1 MYRGEGD
8 TRPPIGGH
16 ALASTPRAAP
26 PRVTYRVYVL
36 ILVAAFA
43 VLAPSGLRAAWD
55 APVESALWIVLIAA
69 ASLVTVPILPRFD
82 LDATLSTPISIATA
96 VVLPPPLAVLVNGLG
111 LTNERELQR
120 SASIWLSLFNRAQI
134 ALSTGAASLLALTL
148 RSLWL
153 EAFPNQ
159 SLTAELIG
167 TAGAVAAFN
176 FVNVGLVSISL
187 TLRSGLGF
195 SRAAKDSSAPFP
207 RFGIDFLLV
216 GLLAIFIVVAYEQV
230 GPLAVILIA
239 LPLGLGYNAMQS
251 AKDSEDR
258 ALELAHQVR
267 ELEALNVLGEHLLSA
282 ANLEQVR
289 STSERALV
297 AMLETPGIAVA
308 LNGQVAGDLRVF
320 KIPGADPAVVG
331 VPASLSEGSSAV
343 VEAVAGLL
351 GVTLQRV
358 ELSEELGEMQ
368 RARVALSGQILEEGT
383 RERSRIA
390 LEIHDE
396 VLPYLAAA
404 EIQADNIRSALF
416 ADEGERA
423 GKLALA
429 SRDAIHGGISRLREV
444 LDALRNQIIVPGSLL
459 RGLREALDDL
469 KLVHGV
475 EGDLEAPDELP
486 PLPLAVEILVL
497 ETVRGCLTNVA
508 RHAKAHR
515 VAVSVAVTETLIS
528 ATVCDDGVGFEPA
541 AVSEDHH
548 GIDLMTRRVQ
558 LARGRFVIESNP
570 GQGSLIQIDVPL

>member
-1 MYRGEGD
+1 M
-8 TRPPIGGH
+8 
-16 ALASTPRAAP
+16 LAG
-26 PRVTYRVYVL
+26 L
-36 ILVAAFA
+36 ITIL
-43 VLAPSGLRAAWD
+43 PSGINAAWD
-55 APVESALWIVLIAA
+55 APLESVLWVVLIAA
-69 ASLVTVPILPRFD
+69 ASLLTVPILPNLD
-82 LDATLSTPISIATA
+82 LDATLSAPISIAAA
-96 VVLPPPLAVLVNGLG
+96 VVLPPPLAVLVNVLG
-111 LTNERELQR
+111 FTNEREWQR
-120 SASIWLSLFNRAQI
+120 SVSVWLSLFNRTQI
-134 ALSTGAASLLALTL
+134 GLSAGAASLVAVWLG
-148 RSLWL
+148 SLWI
-153 EAFPNQ
+153 EVFPGQ
-159 SLTAELIG
+159 ERPAELVG
-167 TAGAVAAFN
+167 TAGAVVAFN
-176 FVNVGLVSISL
+176 LLNVLLVSISL
-187 TLRSGLGF
+187 TIRSRLGLRE
-195 SRAAKDSSAPFP
+195 AAKDSAAPFP
-207 RFGIDFLLV
+207 RFSIDFLLV
-216 GLLAIFIVVAYEQV
+216 GLLAIFIVVAYEEV
-230 GPLAVILIA
+230 GPLTVILIA
-239 LPLGLGYNAMQS
+239 LPMGLGYSALKS
-251 AKDSEDR
+251 AKESEDR
-258 ALELAHQVR
+258 ALALAHQVR
-267 ELEALNVLGEHLLSA
+267 ELEALNVLGGQLLSVG
-282 ANLEQVR
+282 NLEQVR

-297 AMLETPGIAVA
+297 DMLETPDLKVA
-308 LNGQVAGDLRVF
+308 LDGVVPGDFRVV

-331 VPASLSEGSSAV
+331 VPPTVSDGSPAV

-416 ADEGERA
+416 ADQGERA

-429 SRDAIHGGISRLREV
+429 SREAIHGGISRLREV

-475 EGDLEAPDELP
+475 EGDLEAPDELR

-515 VAVSVAVTETLIS
+515 VTVSVAVTETLIS
-528 ATVCDDGVGFEPA
+528 ATVCDDGVGFDPA

-548 GIDLMTRRVQ
+548 GIDLMTQRVQ
-558 LARGRFVIESNP
+558 LARGRFLIESRP
-570 GQGSLIQIDVPL
+570 DQGARVQIDVPL